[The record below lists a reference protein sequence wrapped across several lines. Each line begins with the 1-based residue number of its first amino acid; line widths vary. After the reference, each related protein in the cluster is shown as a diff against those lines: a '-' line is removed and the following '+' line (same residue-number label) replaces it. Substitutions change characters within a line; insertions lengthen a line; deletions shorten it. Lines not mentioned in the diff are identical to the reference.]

1 MPSHFK
7 FKEYC
12 PLVFRNL
19 RERFGIDDQ
28 DFLVWKLLY
37 IHRRQISLAALVMPL
52 GQIST
57 FFCHL
62 CFRRCELPH
71 KRASYLLETIAI
83 LLQVYIL
90 KCFFTIWCCND
101 TDEKQ
106 MKLWSELFNNY
117 SVAFLPFPLLFD
129 FWSSFIFHSFLENPR
144 SQCRQ
149 WVGSTWRSL
158 CPSSVQL
165 SFLHVY
171 IRVRLAAASGQLG
184 MLRHWQSQRNVVTFS
199 TLNYFPTDATS
210 CIVIKSRV
218 GLSSFVWPL
227 VQNKL
232 FCIISNC
239 PGNIPHYSIW
249 VPTAASLLF

>member
-1 MPSHFK
+1 MSWVMFRSPSCSCQMTSRLILRLKWTTIYLISKSTIYRVCFPKNYETVKYFQCAVPSHFLNNTCSVFFCLHRENMPSHFK

-83 LLQVYIL
+83 LVQVYIL

-106 MKLWSELFNNY
+106 M
-117 SVAFLPFPLLFD
+117 
-129 FWSSFIFHSFLENPR
+129 
-144 SQCRQ
+144 
-149 WVGSTWRSL
+149 
-158 CPSSVQL
+158 
-165 SFLHVY
+165 
-171 IRVRLAAASGQLG
+171 
-184 MLRHWQSQRNVVTFS
+184 
-199 TLNYFPTDATS
+199 
-210 CIVIKSRV
+210 
-218 GLSSFVWPL
+218 
-227 VQNKL
+227 
-232 FCIISNC
+232 
-239 PGNIPHYSIW
+239 
-249 VPTAASLLF
+249 